1 MGLSSRGPRRCC
13 CSAGGH
19 VDHTVSILELY
30 VIRDEMCLIRDEMCL
45 IRNEMCS
52 MGVLSIDRIDQWQSA
67 PLLRLGVES

>member
-1 MGLSSRGPRRCC
+1 MGLSSRGPLRCC

-19 VDHTVSILELY
+19 VDHTVSIYELC
-30 VIRDEMCLIRDEMCL
+30 VIRDGMCL

-52 MGVLSIDRIDQWQSA
+52 MGVVSIDRIDQWQSA

>member
-1 MGLSSRGPRRCC
+1 M
-13 CSAGGH
+13 
-19 VDHTVSILELY
+19 SILELY

>member
-19 VDHTVSILELY
+19 VDHTVSIFELY
-30 VIRDEMCLIRDEMCL
+30 VIRDEMCL

>member
-19 VDHTVSILELY
+19 VDHTVSIFELY
-30 VIRDEMCLIRDEMCL
+30 VIRDEMCLIR
-45 IRNEMCS
+45 NEMFS
-52 MGVLSIDRIDQWQSA
+52 MGVVSIDRIDQWQSA